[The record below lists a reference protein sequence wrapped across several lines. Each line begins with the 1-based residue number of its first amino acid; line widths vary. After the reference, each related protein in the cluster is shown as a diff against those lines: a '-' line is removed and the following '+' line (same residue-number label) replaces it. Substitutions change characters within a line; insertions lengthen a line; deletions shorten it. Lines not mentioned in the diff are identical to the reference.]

1 MFKGKFQQ
9 LLCAARFLSSIL
21 LHLGIKGDG
30 QTAQPSRRV
39 SDLNQVRPE
48 WMPLLSSTHSE
59 ESQHDFQNSRSDLWF
74 IHPLIC
80 SLCSFC
86 YGFYF
91 SFSLT
96 LYKGLSSFFP
106 PFSFLFLFFPS
117 GADLAL
123 SQHIRANYY
132 QLWKVCGPR
141 ARFLAQLQE
150 LFPSP
155 LQRDLPMGLPV
166 CRNQLLHVQAHTAEM
181 TISFLHPISQKQ
193 SNPPSF
199 FKVANVSVQLLEA
212 DLCPSVPAQGT
223 AFRAVYGLLA
233 QQYKNSRPHL

>member
-74 IHPLIC
+74 MHPLIC

-96 LYKGLSSFFP
+96 LYKGLSLFFFSLFFFF
-106 PFSFLFLFFPS
+106 FSFCCWLGLIPAHKSQLLPTLKSPWPQSKVSCPAPGVVPFTSAVGPS
-117 GADLAL
+117 NG
-123 SQHIRANYY
+123 SSS
-132 QLWKVCGPR
+132 
-141 ARFLAQLQE
+141 LQE
-150 LFPSP
+150 SAPACSSPHSWDDHLLPSP
-155 LQRDLPMGLPV
+155 NLPK
-166 CRNQLLHVQAHTAEM
+166 T
-181 TISFLHPISQKQ
+181 KQ
-193 SNPPSF
+193 PPKLF
-199 FKVANVSVQLLEA
+199 
-212 DLCPSVPAQGT
+212 
-223 AFRAVYGLLA
+223 
-233 QQYKNSRPHL
+233 